1 MRAHC
6 TVRSGMALAA
16 AAMLGVGIAA
26 GAQRPVPPLR
36 IAPAPVEP
44 EPLPPA
50 APGPFSVLPS
60 SVERLHVAAAA
71 RFAEGRRIVVSLD
84 QRRLW
89 WMDGDTVLHSAPVA
103 VGKGTRLEHRDRVWD
118 FATPHGVRR
127 VRAKQENPVWVPP
140 DWHYVELA
148 ADSAYALVHLRRG
161 RPVALSD
168 GSALEVRGDR
178 IVRVH
183 ADGRV
188 EPVPADEEVIF
199 GRTLY
204 VPPLG
209 TANRRV
215 VGELGAFK
223 LDLGDGYMLHGT
235 PHSES
240 IGRASTHGCI
250 RLRDEDVEY
259 LFRNVPPGAPVY
271 LF

>member
-1 MRAHC
+1 MRVLGTLRGGSA
-6 TVRSGMALAA
+6 VAVVAL
-16 AAMLGVGIAA
+16 LGIGIAA
-26 GAQRPVPPLR
+26 RAQRPVTPFR
-36 IAPAPVEP
+36 IAPVRVEP
-44 EPLPPA
+44 ELVPRETPR
-50 APGPFSVLPS
+50 PFAVLPS
-60 SVERLHVAAAA
+60 SIERLHVAAEA

-89 WMDGDTVLHSAPVA
+89 WMEGDTVLHSAPVA

-118 FATPHGVRR
+118 FTTPHGVRR

-148 ADSAYALVHLRRG
+148 ADSAYALVHLRKG
-161 RPVALSD
+161 SPVALYD

-178 IVRVH
+178 IVQVH

-188 EPVPADEEVIF
+188 EPIPADEEVIF

-209 TANRRV
+209 SANRRV
-215 VGELGAFK
+215 AGELGAFK

-235 PHSES
+235 PHRES

-259 LFRNVPPGAPVY
+259 LYRNVPLGTPVY